1 LLIFHTASGLGGSA
15 GIKAEIMVDIS
26 LRYDEKYI
34 FGVI

>member
-1 LLIFHTASGLGGSA
+1 
-15 GIKAEIMVDIS
+15 MVDIS